1 MLFNSEGY
9 GILLALALLAYWST
23 KSVPLRQV
31 IVFIASVVFYIQWSF
46 LFVFLLLGL
55 IILNW
60 VITVG
65 VYPRNSR
72 LGLWLVVL
80 ANLGILFSFKY
91 LSFFVDNV
99 VDGLQLIGIA
109 VESPRIPALLPLGI
123 SFYVFELISYAVDLY
138 NKKMVAERNPLK
150 LSIFVLFFPHL
161 IAGPICRANQFMPQ
175 IGTLQ
180 KLSSDLIVTGAYLF
194 VTGFALKCGIADGI
208 APYVNTT
215 FANPDNYGGLDN
227 LLAVVGFGVQIFCD
241 FWGYSLM
248 ALGAAK
254 LFGYDL
260 PSNFNSPY
268 TARSIQ
274 QFWRR
279 WHITLSNWLRDYL
292 YIPLGGSRDL
302 SNFKITRNLM
312 ITMLLGGLW
321 HGASYN
327 FVIWGGIH
335 GLALSVNRYYH
346 LVRLPSGVK
355 AVFSWGPMSW
365 ILTMAVVFFSWIFF
379 RAPTLSEAL
388 MVVSNIFRFGAGYMQ
403 TRLDG
408 VFFELL
414 VMFVI
419 LYFIANKTTN
429 SQPITHYSTRN
440 QLLLFSTMF
449 VFSLIYY
456 VDGAQFIYFQF

>member
-1 MLFNSEGY
+1 M
-9 GILLALALLAYWST
+9 
-23 KSVPLRQV
+23 
-31 IVFIASVVFYIQWSF
+31 
-46 LFVFLLLGL
+46 
-55 IILNW
+55 
-60 VITVG
+60 
-65 VYPRNSR
+65 
-72 LGLWLVVL
+72 
-80 ANLGILFSFKY
+80 
-91 LSFFVDNV
+91 
-99 VDGLQLIGIA
+99 IGIA

-215 FANPDNYGGLDN
+215 FANPGNYGGLDN

-355 AVFSWGPMSW
+355 AVFSWAPISW

-388 MVVSNIFRFGAGYMQ
+388 MVVSNIFSFGTGYMQ

-429 SQPITHYSTRN
+429 YQPIIHFSTRN
-440 QLLLFSTMF
+440 QLLLFSIMF

>member
-9 GILLALALLAYWST
+9 GILLALTLLAYWST
-23 KSVPLRQV
+23 KSVPLRQL

-60 VITVG
+60 VITVW
-65 VYPRNSR
+65 VFPRNSR

-99 VDGLQLIGIA
+99 VDGLQLVGIA

-138 NKKMVAERNPLK
+138 NKKISAERNPLK

-161 IAGPICRANQFMPQ
+161 IAGPICRAHQFMPQ
-175 IGTLQ
+175 IDALQ

-215 FANPDNYGGLDN
+215 FANPGNYGGLDN

-274 QFWRR
+274 QFWRS

-292 YIPLGGSRDL
+292 YIPLGGSKDL

-346 LVRLPSGVK
+346 LMKLPSGVR
-355 AVFSWGPMSW
+355 AIFSCAPISW
-365 ILTMAVVFFSWIFF
+365 LLTMAVVFFSWIFF

-388 MVVSNIFRFGAGYMQ
+388 MVVSNIFNFSNGYMQ

-414 VMFVI
+414 VMFVV
-419 LYFIANKTTN
+419 LYFVANRTTN
-429 SQPITHYSTRN
+429 SQSISQYSIRS
-440 QLLLFSTMF
+440 QLVFFSTMF